1 MTIKVPY
8 PDGSPLALC
17 LIGTDILGHF
27 PIRTREMKFLL
38 VGIDYFT
45 KWVEAEPIAKIIEQ
59 NVKSFI
65 WKNIICH
72 FGILRVLVS
81 NNER

>member
-17 LIGTDILGHF
+17 LIGTDILSHF

-38 VGIDYFT
+38 VGINYFT

-81 NNER
+81 DNER